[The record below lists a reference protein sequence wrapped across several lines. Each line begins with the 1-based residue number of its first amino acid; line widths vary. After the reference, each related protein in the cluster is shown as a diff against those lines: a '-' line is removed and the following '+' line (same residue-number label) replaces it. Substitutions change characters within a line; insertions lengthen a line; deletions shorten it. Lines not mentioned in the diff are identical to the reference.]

1 MEMYILFEFEGIQ
14 MVAKQTRFSKLERLY
29 GFHFYD
35 LTHPEEDEHFPD
47 TIVKE
52 RQTVSNYW
60 GSIMTSKPIE
70 EVERNG
76 YYYIADWGL
85 NADNVEGP
93 APNEKFV
100 NNTQFY
106 AYDFYMEAM
115 EQDINI
121 TGRSIDFFA
130 MASLLDI
137 IEPYSY
143 PVQDLVMERS
153 WNMPNKNT
161 FEIKSIRELLK
172 DELKGGLIIDPFAN
186 RNNYGHITNDLNEKY
201 DTDFHM
207 DALDFLRMFP
217 DESVDVVLFDPPYS
231 PRQVKE
237 AYESVG
243 LNTKGGRLT
252 QASYWS
258 DLKKEIARV
267 LRIGG
272 KSISFGWNSGG
283 MNNKELFHINRI
295 QLVAHGGNHNDTIVT
310 VSVKKFSKIPE
321 KKNDSRFDSKV
332 NKQLSLF

>member
-1 MEMYILFEFEGIQ
+1 
-14 MVAKQTRFSKLERLY
+14 
-29 GFHFYD
+29 
-35 LTHPEEDEHFPD
+35 
-47 TIVKE
+47 
-52 RQTVSNYW
+52 
-60 GSIMTSKPIE
+60 
-70 EVERNG
+70 
-76 YYYIADWGL
+76 
-85 NADNVEGP
+85 
-93 APNEKFV
+93 
-100 NNTQFY
+100 
-106 AYDFYMEAM
+106 
-115 EQDINI
+115 
-121 TGRSIDFFA
+121 
-130 MASLLDI
+130 
-137 IEPYSY
+137 
-143 PVQDLVMERS
+143 MERS